1 NQNGS
6 NDDDQNWNTTYN
18 LSSFGPWFWNVSVF
32 DSDGFI
38 INSSTQE
45 IVLLELGI
53 SLNDTIVLS
62 GTTDPVYVSG
72 HINLSN
78 GTNVSDNA
86 IYVYRDG
93 TLISSTGGDFID
105 TTDADFNLSYNMTNV
120 TVEGTGDGANVTLNK
135 TGVTVSFIAATDDT
149 SNQASTYTFSGQS
162 FGAAAANRQIV
173 VVVQGAHN
181 AGRTVSSMTIGGI
194 SAAQINRAG
203 SSTNY
208 PVEIWSA
215 AVPTGAS
222 GSIVVVWSGSSN
234 RASIGV
240 WAMYGAETNAYAVAD
255 ANNNPLSNTIDVPA
269 NGVIIG
275 TAVDGFTGAGRASAW
290 AWTNLDEDFE
300 LDSET
305 THLHTGASKTF
316 AAAQT
321 GLTITATPTGGPD
334 EPVMALASW
343 GPAYPPT
350 GNLTSQAFDA
360 NSTVT
365 FDSIA
370 WANETPVDT
379 NLTLY
384 TRTSGDNVTW
394 AAWTQQAVSPATI
407 DTSAQYVQ
415 YKASFNT
422 SNTSLTPKLLNIT
435 INYSGIST
443 DSFGNY
449 NYTFNAPSSAGT
461 YTIKVN
467 TTWDS
472 NYVGENSV
480 DLVVLNGSTFTK
492 FDGETTDFNSTGN
505 ITSVANAIL
514 EKTEFGKITFLNN
527 INASGVDF
535 DSNVNITDN

>member
-1 NQNGS
+1 
-6 NDDDQNWNTTYN
+6 
-18 LSSFGPWFWNVSVF
+18 
-32 DSDGFI
+32 
-38 INSSTQE
+38 
-45 IVLLELGI
+45 
-53 SLNDTIVLS
+53 
-62 GTTDPVYVSG
+62 
-72 HINLSN
+72 
-78 GTNVSDNA
+78 
-86 IYVYRDG
+86 
-93 TLISSTGGDFID
+93 
-105 TTDADFNLSYNMTNV
+105 
-120 TVEGTGDGANVTLNK
+120 
-135 TGVTVSFIAATDDT
+135 
-149 SNQASTYTFSGQS
+149 
-162 FGAAAANRQIV
+162 
-173 VVVQGAHN
+173 
-181 AGRTVSSMTIGGI
+181 
-194 SAAQINRAG
+194 
-203 SSTNY
+203 
-208 PVEIWSA
+208 
-215 AVPTGAS
+215 
-222 GSIVVVWSGSSN
+222 
-234 RASIGV
+234 
-240 WAMYGAETNAYAVAD
+240 
-255 ANNNPLSNTIDVPA
+255 
-269 NGVIIG
+269 
-275 TAVDGFTGAGRASAW
+275 
-290 AWTNLDEDFE
+290 
-300 LDSET
+300 
-305 THLHTGASKTF
+305 
-316 AAAQT
+316 
-321 GLTITATPTGGPD
+321 GGPD

-535 DSNVNITDN
+535 DSNVNITDNYIRVNTSAMNPSMNTSANITVYNITATNPVVFVDPEEDGTYTRCLPERCFVIKHDNSGGIQNVTFNVTGFSSHKIMNDSNLTTIPAYPRKDDNVTFLVNVSPDGILSVNFTVIDPSGVKVIDNRNGSYNGGNFWNVTYNISSYGTWYWNASIFYDNGFITNSSTQEIVLLEVTAS